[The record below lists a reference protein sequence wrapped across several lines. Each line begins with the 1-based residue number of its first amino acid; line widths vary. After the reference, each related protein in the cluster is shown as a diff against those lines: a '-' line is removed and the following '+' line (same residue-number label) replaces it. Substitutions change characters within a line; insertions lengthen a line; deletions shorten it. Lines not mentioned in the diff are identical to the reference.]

1 MPMNGMMQA
10 GPGPEAAMPAGP
22 VAGGGG
28 GEAAMQLLAAVRQMA
43 QQDPGFVRALM
54 DVLRELS
61 APQGGYNAR

>member
-22 VAGGGG
+22 VGGG
-28 GEAAMQLLAAVRQMA
+28 GEGAMQLLAAVRQMA
-43 QQDPGFVRALM
+43 QQDPNFVAALM
-54 DVLRELS
+54 DVLREIS